1 MKLPTLLS
9 LFLCAALLAG
19 SFAAGLIL
27 LHPAP
32 GAANQEAGA
41 NPSPAEAP
49 PEPKS
54 ADPVKAG
61 PVPQR
66 AARQGVKQAAEGLNP
81 LLRPQ
86 PSGRQLNFMEAA
98 KIQEDVGRRVSWLCQ
113 AVHSEPRGGGTQHI
127 FFGQDSTGEF
137 SFAAVFVA
145 EESAPYEES
154 PVRTLL
160 DGLRERYMQER
171 RKQHQEE
178 YLRRAEARKRE
189 MDEVRKGGAA
199 ATRKQ
204 IEVIR
209 KRVEE
214 ASQPDKIA
222 EILAKHKKKG
232 AGQFPINVT
241 VTGTINRFETL
252 ILLGAGEAYC
262 VPVLSD
268 VKVAAAP

>member
-1 MKLPTLLS
+1 MKLSTLIS
-9 LFLCAALLAG
+9 VFLCLVLLAG

-32 GAANQEAGA
+32 GANNQQAGA
-41 NPSPAEAP
+41 NPPPANEN
-49 PEPKS
+49 PEPKT
-54 ADPVKAG
+54 ADPVKTE
-61 PVPQR
+61 PVSQR
-66 AARQGVKQAAEGLNP
+66 VARQDAKQTAEGPNP
-81 LLRPQ
+81 LLRPK

-127 FFGQDSTGEF
+127 FFGKDSTGEF

-145 EESAPYEES
+145 EEPTPYDES

-160 DGLRERYMQER
+160 DGLSERYMQER
-171 RKQHQEE
+171 RKQREE
-178 YLRRAEARKRE
+178 EGLRRMEARKRE
-189 MDEVRKGGAA
+189 SDEVRKGGAA

-232 AGQFPINVT
+232 AGQLPINVT

-268 VKVAAAP
+268 VKVVAAP